1 MTNSQY
7 FSAIK
12 MNFSHFIDFLNKTI
26 HNMEQ
31 LRFLFTIAV
40 LLASV
45 IITIAQY
52 LIQGTSIF

>member
-26 HNMEQ
+26 HN
-31 LRFLFTIAV
+31 IGK
-40 LLASV
+40 
-45 IITIAQY
+45 ITKD
-52 LIQGTSIF
+52 